1 MCAHIW
7 QVPQLS
13 PSLIM
18 YQQISMHGFNLP
30 QWVADN
36 GGEAYLGMLE
46 SISELVQATSPTH
59 VTDARRPTHVGRR
72 T

>member
-1 MCAHIW
+1 
-7 QVPQLS
+7 
-13 PSLIM
+13 M

-46 SISELVQATSPTH
+46 SISELVQVAPPLPPH
-59 VTDARRPTHVGRR
+59 LPHYQRLP
-72 T
+72 

>member
-1 MCAHIW
+1 
-7 QVPQLS
+7 
-13 PSLIM
+13 M

-46 SISELVQATSPTH
+46 SISELVQVTPRNRRTSPTH
-59 VTDARRPTHVGRR
+59 VDRRM
-72 T
+72 